1 MQTERASVGAEE
13 RYKYRRYRR
22 GQHRSSV
29 IVSIQQLAHV
39 LGCVSVGVSTRPWMF
54 WARPRWE
61 HTQPHEYET
70 GGLWT
75 IQAQQNP
82 VWVKA
87 ADQETPF
94 CFPHHH
100 RQPLVGVGAM
110 EWSGFENSSTN
121 SSRAP
126 WEASLNVRGC
136 CINSRRRVTFAGWHQ
151 SQSAAQVSSSS
162 SSSSRGRGSWVWATN
177 ARLTVPLKDGRCSW
191 SQTATGIRDQPLKS
205 SNVNCKRVEI
215 KLEVEQR
222 RQSDLN
228 SYSKRIRK
236 G

>member
-1 MQTERASVGAEE
+1 MQTEKASVGAEE

-29 IVSIQQLAHV
+29 SIQQLAHV
-39 LGCVSVGVSTRPWMF
+39 LGCVSVGVSTRRWMF

-70 GGLWT
+70 GGLWS
-75 IQAQQNP
+75 IRAQQNP
-82 VWVKA
+82 AWVKA
-87 ADQETPF
+87 ADQETHF

-100 RQPLVGVGAM
+100 RQPLVGVGVM
-110 EWSGFENSSTN
+110 GWSGFENTSTV

-126 WEASLNVRGC
+126 WEASVNVRGC
-136 CINSRRRVTFAGWHQ
+136 WINSRRRVTFARWHQ

-162 SSSSRGRGSWVWATN
+162 SSGGSGSWVWATN
-177 ARLTVPLKDGRCSW
+177 ARLTVPLKGGRWSW
-191 SQTATGIRDQPLKS
+191 LEPATGIRDQPLKS
-205 SNVNCKRVEI
+205 SNVNCKRVEM

-222 RQSDLN
+222 CRSDLD
-228 SYSKRIRK
+228 SYRKRIRK